1 MIQQGLYLRIVEGG
15 QTFLMST
22 DDVQAIERRERM
34 SIDDSGKGIAGWFV
48 QGLDRWPAFR
58 FGDLLGMTMSD
69 WGHSVYFKT
78 IGRPVG
84 VAAESIQLMPH
95 HQDIEVRPYRV
106 LGNAFP
112 GGALFNGV
120 WTNAPSPA
128 LVVDARR
135 LMSYLSHR
143 DTAR

>member
-22 DDVQAIERRERM
+22 DDVQTIERRERM
-34 SIDDSGKGIAGWFV
+34 SIDDSGNGVVGWFT
-48 QGLDRWPAFR
+48 QGVDRWPAYR
-58 FGDLLGMTMSD
+58 FGDLLGTAAAS
-69 WGHSVYFKT
+69 WGHAVYFKT
-78 IGRPVG
+78 VGRPLG
-84 VAAESIQLMPH
+84 IAAESIQLMPH

-112 GGALFNGV
+112 GGPLFNGV

-135 LMSYLSHR
+135 LMTHLAQR
-143 DTAR
+143 GAA